1 MNTFQLHL
9 IRKALGDSNQFEQ
22 NLRGA
27 FELSLDSEDKAIA
40 ASVLKFFQGIELQP
54 MPKPSGESHFRNLI
68 FQNLLIKNFRKYGE
82 TIDKQYL
89 GLKFQDSNVEHAPQ
103 RSIYVLL
110 GDNGSGKSSLFDAME
125 YLCTGRSA
133 KLFIER

>member
-27 FELSLDSEDKAIA
+27 LELSLDSEDKAIA

-54 MPKPSGESHFRNLI
+54 MGISFQKP
-68 FQNLLIKNFRKYGE
+68 
-82 TIDKQYL
+82 YL
-89 GLKFQDSNVEHAPQ
+89 S
-103 RSIYVLL
+103 
-110 GDNGSGKSSLFDAME
+110 KSSNQEF
-125 YLCTGRSA
+125 
-133 KLFIER
+133 

>member
-54 MPKPSGESHFRNLI
+54 
-68 FQNLLIKNFRKYGE
+68 
-82 TIDKQYL
+82 
-89 GLKFQDSNVEHAPQ
+89 
-103 RSIYVLL
+103 
-110 GDNGSGKSSLFDAME
+110 
-125 YLCTGRSA
+125 
-133 KLFIER
+133 

>member
-27 FELSLDSEDKAIA
+27 LELSLDSEDKAIA

-54 MPKPSGESHFRNLI
+54 VPKPTGESHFRNLI

-89 GLKFQDSNVEHAPQ
+89 GLKFQVSNVRQDSNVEHAPQ
-103 RSIYVLL
+103 RSI
-110 GDNGSGKSSLFDAME
+110 DRKSVV
-125 YLCTGRSA
+125 
-133 KLFIER
+133 

>member
-54 MPKPSGESHFRNLI
+54 MPKPSGESHFR
-68 FQNLLIKNFRKYGE
+68 F
-82 TIDKQYL
+82 
-89 GLKFQDSNVEHAPQ
+89 
-103 RSIYVLL
+103 
-110 GDNGSGKSSLFDAME
+110 LF
-125 YLCTGRSA
+125 
-133 KLFIER
+133 F